1 MTGHDPLAAWRGNP
15 FFVLEVSTDAPRAE
29 VERAGQKLL
38 ALLALG
44 STSAGHCDTPLG
56 PATRDADGVRQA
68 VAALRDPVERVVHE
82 LWADLAPRIAPTV
95 ASTVVRGVG
104 GQQSAPAGGAWPAA
118 ERALG
123 WTAKWAE

>member
-56 PATRDADGVRQA
+56 LATRDADGVRQA

-82 LWADLAPRIAPTV
+82 LWADLAPRIA
-95 ASTVVRGVG
+95 STVVRGVD
-104 GQQSAPAGGAWPAA
+104 GQRSVPAGGAWPAA